1 MKISKYNVYQLPFV
15 CTLCIAIKNI
25 SIKIDCYFPGTSI
38 IFYIFM
44 KINRYS
50 PRTSGIQSL
59 LDLTTGNFS
68 LLKTNEKTERA
79 PSCFI

>member
-1 MKISKYNVYQLPFV
+1 MKILKYNVYQLPFF

-25 SIKIDCYFPGTSI
+25 SMKIDCYFPGTSI
-38 IFYIFM
+38 IMYISM
-44 KINRYS
+44 KINCYS
-50 PRTSGIQSL
+50 PKSSGIQSL
-59 LDLTTGNFS
+59 LDLTTSNFS